1 MALDHPASSS
11 LENLAARGAAA
22 LGDILRLGAHG
33 DWRRRALA
41 LSAAG
46 RIARDEPA
54 WKGLLAFGVRR
65 IPSWRRRFGVAGYR
79 GRYVRNRI
87 VDGLFDRSWP
97 VRVAAALSL
106 AEMRSPAGSAQLAR
120 MLRAPLRPER
130 LAAAAAL
137 LAGGHGLNTSLG
149 SLLEGAAPAP
159 SKIGESADTIE
170 FLKTLAA
177 AHTGVLNNAA
187 RTWAAETPGAPR
199 GSDPAAWAAFLA
211 GVAADAPYMGPA
223 AEIERYDAEGETSYL
238 LTKPFSHIN
247 HAQNVRLLH
256 SFFVAAEQL
265 EVPFGGRVL
274 DLGGGSGWVSEL
286 LATFGY
292 QPFTVDLATSLL
304 TIGQRRFA
312 AKGLTARFIAADMTR
327 LPVASGSMDAVIVMD
342 ALHHVPDI
350 PAVFREAARVLVEG
364 GQFILAEP
372 GEGHSEAEKSRA
384 EMIQHG
390 VLEQEIHLFD
400 AVRFGEQSGFQDIR
414 IVPHYVPGIAMSPEQ
429 LSAAVEA
436 PADDWMMYQKDQR
449 GHLATYLIQSTF
461 ERPILVFRKG
471 RRVTDSRMPRT
482 LKADIT
488 ANLSRSGS
496 RVRGTATIRNTGD
509 TLWLGGGDTVGH
521 VRVGIQLLN
530 RDRRLLNMEFAR
542 VPLAAPVAAGA
553 SATVALDLLLP
564 EETTP
569 YVLKIDMVDEGI
581 CWFEDAGSTPIYLP
595 MA

>member
-1 MALDHPASSS
+1 MTTDSASLAS
-11 LENLAARGAAA
+11 LARLSERGAGG
-22 LGDILRLGAHG
+22 LGEILRLGAHG
-33 DWRRRALA
+33 DWRARALA

-65 IPSWRRRFGVAGYR
+65 IPAWRQRFPVAGYR

-87 VDGLFDRSWP
+87 INGLFDRSWP
-97 VRVAAALSL
+97 VRVAAALAL
-106 AEMRSPAGSAQLAR
+106 GEIRSSAGLEQLRR

-130 LAAAAAL
+130 IAAAAAL
-137 LAGGHGLNTSLG
+137 IACGDRPGG
-149 SLLEGAAPAP
+149 SLATLVDGASPAPAR
-159 SKIGESADTIE
+159 IGETMDTLA
-170 FLKTLAA
+170 FLTTLAA
-177 AHTGVLNNAA
+177 AHGGVLAA
-187 RTWAAETPGAPR
+187 GAREWVGEAPR
-199 GSDPAAWAAFLA
+199 GSEAGDWAAFLA
-211 GVAADAPYMGPA
+211 GVAADVPYAGPS
-223 AEIERYDAEGETSYL
+223 AEIERYDAEGETAYL

-256 SFFVAAEQL
+256 SFLVAAEQL

-286 LATFGY
+286 LATLGY

-312 AKGLTARFIAADMTR
+312 AKGLTSRFMAADMTR
-327 LPVASGSMDAVIVMD
+327 LPVANGSMDAVIVMD

-372 GEGHSEAEKSRA
+372 GEGHSEAEKSRS

-390 VLEQEIHLFD
+390 VLEREIHVFD
-400 AVRFGEQSGFQDIR
+400 AVDFGRQAGFKHIR

-429 LSAAVEA
+429 LSAAINS
-436 PADDWMMYQKDQR
+436 PADDWMTYQKDER
-449 GHLATYLIQSTF
+449 GYLATYLIQSTF

-471 RRVTDSRMPRT
+471 RRVTDSRMPRK
-482 LKADIT
+482 LKAEIT
-488 ANLSRSGS
+488 AHLKRSGA
-496 RVRGTATIRNTGD
+496 RVHGTASMRNAGD
-509 TLWLGGGDTVGH
+509 TLWLGGGDTVGQ
-521 VRVGIQLLN
+521 VRVGIQLLS
-530 RDRRLLNMEFAR
+530 RDRRLLDMEFGR
-542 VPLAAPVAAGA
+542 VPLAGPIPAGA
-553 SATVALDLLLP
+553 STKVLIDVTLP
-564 EETTP
+564 DETTP

-581 CWFEDAGSTPIYLP
+581 CWFEDAGSAPFYLP
-595 MA
+595 VA